1 MLELQNLWRNDW
13 KTPGQECVKVD
24 FESYGLGVVA
34 QVIFFWLKSKSL
46 DFLRTFDFDFSHDN
60 NNIDHWKI
68 NFNFHH
74 ALHSCILNMYVCSK
88 LLTRFFSSQSK
99 ATITNVRLF
108 ISSFVLKTP
117 FNLNPSSFII
127 LPSSFNLHDLNMMI
141 DWYMQK
147 EMHSLRRVVLK
158 ISKFFMAY
166 PLVSCYYFNNF
177 SS

>member
-1 MLELQNLWRNDW
+1 MLDLQNLWRNDW

-74 ALHSCILNMYVCSK
+74 ALHSCIFNMYVCSK
-88 LLTRFFSSQSK
+88 FLTHVQDFSVAKAKLQSQMSVFSS
-99 ATITNVRLF
+99 VRLSSKPPSTL
-108 ISSFVLKTP
+108 ILHLSSF
-117 FNLNPSSFII
+117 F
-127 LPSSFNLHDLNMMI
+127 LHLST
-141 DWYMQK
+141 YMT
-147 EMHSLRRVVLK
+147 LTWWLIGICRRKCTV
-158 ISKFFMAY
+158 
-166 PLVSCYYFNNF
+166 
-177 SS
+177 